1 MVHTY
6 SLYFYSELYNDVA
19 TDPRA
24 KYHTPVILME
34 GFNHG
39 QFASGRMPSNVA
51 THDLSPDVSNTT
63 AYQRIANYTCSF
75 VSYTLRNNTS
85 SQWVLDEGFNKTY
98 QLIQVN
104 CGVQNRFRIK
114 IDHLFTFLSFF
125 QIYTGV
131 INLDVV
137 IKINYDTQMSFMI

>member
-1 MVHTY
+1 MVHKY

-34 GFNHG
+34 GVNHG

-51 THDLSPDVSNTT
+51 THDLPPDVTNTT

-75 VSYTLRNNTS
+75 SLTRFATIHPHS
-85 SQWVLDEGFNKTY
+85 GFWTKGSTKLTN
-98 QLIQVN
+98 L
-104 CGVQNRFRIK
+104 FR
-114 IDHLFTFLSFF
+114 
-125 QIYTGV
+125 
-131 INLDVV
+131 
-137 IKINYDTQMSFMI
+137 